1 MHIRVQNCNNVWA
14 SNLIIRAPGDSPNTD
29 RFHVTHLQNVFI
41 TNNIIG
47 TGDDCIS
54 IVSGSKNIRATDIIC
69 GPGHG
74 ISIGSLGQ
82 DKSEAQV
89 SNVAVNRATLKGS
102 TNGLELRLGSN
113 IALTRNKKNNRKGKQ
128 KRSIFFFTHS
138 AAEYRSQTLQ
148 VQVLHPLRLKPLSCT
163 PSAVL
168 FVTPSNCLRSSSARF
183 QKPHP
188 RCTVPHPTA
197 INLYTSPFLIRN
209 NAQHLQQQHNNTT
222 CSKLHYW

>member
-29 RFHVTHLQNVFI
+29 GFHVTHSQNVFI
-41 TNNIIG
+41 TNSIIG

-54 IVSGSKNIRATDIIC
+54 IVSGSKNIRATNIIC

-89 SNVAVNRATLKGS
+89 
-102 TNGLELRLGSN
+102 SN

-138 AAEYRSQTLQ
+138 AAEYRSQTEN
-148 VQVLHPLRLKPLSCT
+148 K
-163 PSAVL
+163 
-168 FVTPSNCLRSSSARF
+168 
-183 QKPHP
+183 
-188 RCTVPHPTA
+188 
-197 INLYTSPFLIRN
+197 I
-209 NAQHLQQQHNNTT
+209 
-222 CSKLHYW
+222 

>member
-29 RFHVTHLQNVFI
+29 GFHVTHSQNVFI

-89 SNVAVNRATLKGS
+89 NRATLKGS
-102 TNGLELRLGSN
+102 TNGVR
-113 IALTRNKKNNRKGKQ
+113 IKTW
-128 KRSIFFFTHS
+128 
-138 AAEYRSQTLQ
+138 Q
-148 VQVLHPLRLKPLSCT
+148 V
-163 PSAVL
+163 
-168 FVTPSNCLRSSSARF
+168 N
-183 QKPHP
+183 
-188 RCTVPHPTA
+188 
-197 INLYTSPFLIRN
+197 
-209 NAQHLQQQHNNTT
+209 
-222 CSKLHYW
+222 